1 MMNSWSMFGLMIQ
14 LLVLQHFV
22 LTLKPYE
29 NIWEKMS
36 LKPFEEWGMYLT
48 KEERRTLLHFLS
60 LYLSSSFVL
69 FAIIAY
75 LFYQNESKT
84 YYDKTQAMMQMNA
97 SVLSSKIIYA
107 HMTNKP
113 FSLDEVVGK
122 YQGKIGFY
130 DKNNQLIASSIDDEI
145 DFRRDF
151 YLDKKKMVLVTRST
165 FGHLGVES
173 IVIEKEGVAQYIKS
187 LKYKILI
194 YLLLTYIFLAIVGYF
209 LAKLFIKPI
218 QQKRIQLDNFIKD
231 STHELNTPITA
242 LMLSVNSPKLESPKN
257 LERIKLSATRVSEI
271 HKDLTYLMLDSSKP
285 KVVEMLNL
293 NEIVKEELK
302 YLTLLAEKKKI
313 DLQLHDKNEI
323 VFKIDKESFVR
334 LIHNLVSNAI
344 KYNTINGSIE
354 ITIVDNLIVIKDT
367 GMGIPKVDQKAIY
380 ERFYR
385 ATNQVGGFGLG
396 LNIVHKVCETY
407 GIKIEFESK
416 VDEGTTFVLTFSSP

>member
-1 MMNSWSMFGLMIQ
+1 
-14 LLVLQHFV
+14 
-22 LTLKPYE
+22 
-29 NIWEKMS
+29 
-36 LKPFEEWGMYLT
+36 MYLI
-48 KEERRTLLHFLS
+48 KEERRTLLQFLS
-60 LYLSSSFVL
+60 LYLSSSFIL

-75 LFYQNESKT
+75 LFYQNESKA
-84 YYDKTQAMMQMNA
+84 YYDKTQAIMQMNA

-107 HMTNKP
+107 HMMGEP
-113 FSLDEVVGK
+113 FSLEKVVK
-122 YQGKIGFY
+122 NYQGKIGFY
-130 DKNNQLIASSIDDEI
+130 NKHNQSIVSSIVDKVE
-145 DFRRDF
+145 FNRDF
-151 YLDKKKMVLVTRST
+151 YQDKEKMILVDNST
-165 FGHLGVES
+165 FGHLGVKS
-173 IVIEKEGVAQYIKS
+173 IVIEKEGVAEYIKA
-187 LKYKILI
+187 LKYEIVL

-285 KVVEMLNL
+285 KVVETLNL

-313 DLQLHDKNEI
+313 DLQLHEESEI

-344 KYNTINGSIE
+344 KYNTINGAIE

-367 GMGIPKVDQKAIY
+367 GIGIPKVDQKAIY

-396 LNIVHKVCETY
+396 LNIVHKVCESY

-416 VDEGTTFVLTFSSP
+416 VDEGTTFVLTFPSN